1 MLRSPAHS
9 DPPRSRSR
17 TVLLYG
23 FAILLIVY
31 SVLLTLVWSQQER
44 VVFQPPRVNSGAPLD
59 VVPGVQIQRVTYKSN
74 DGIDLVGFVVGDP
87 RAPSGLIIA
96 FHGNA
101 DLARNL
107 IHWAGALAHATGQTV
122 FLPELRG
129 YDGLAGR
136 PTYEGAARD
145 AAAAAAFARD
155 SLVIPPGR
163 IAYYGHSLGSALAVE
178 LASDRPPHVLLL
190 ESPFSSA
197 RAMAKRMFVPG
208 LSLFWSILSR
218 VHYDTVRRVS
228 FLQVPVWVSHGDRD
242 VIIPARMGRA
252 VFEAAAV
259 KGEFLIVRGAGHN
272 DVAERGG
279 EAYWDWFRKA
289 LRN

>member
-1 MLRSPAHS
+1 MLRSPINS

-17 TVLLYG
+17 SVLFYG
-23 FAILLIVY
+23 LAILLIVY
-31 SVLLTLVWSQQER
+31 AVLLTLVWSQQER
-44 VVFQPPRVNSGAPLD
+44 VVFQPPRANPNAPLD
-59 VVPGVQIQRVTYKSN
+59 VVSVPVQRVSYKSN
-74 DGIDLVGFVVGDP
+74 DGIDLIGFLVGD
-87 RAPSGLIIA
+87 RHAPSGLIIA

-122 FLPELRG
+122 LLPELRG

-145 AAAAAAFARD
+145 AAAAAAFAQD
-155 SLVIPPGR
+155 SLAIPPER

-178 LASDRPPHVLLL
+178 LATDRPPHVLLL

-218 VHYDTVRRVS
+218 VHYDTVRRVAQ
-228 FLQVPVWVSHGDRD
+228 LHVPVWVSHGDRD
-242 VIIPARMGRA
+242 IIIPARMGRA

-259 KGEFLIVRGAGHN
+259 KGELLMVRGAGHN

-289 LRN
+289 LKR